1 MLVREANRSVGK
13 NDPANIPADEAQQ
26 LVARFRGPLLSFF
39 LRRVREPQDAEDL
52 AHEVFLRLL
61 RRDEAVPVD
70 NPEIY
75 VFRIA
80 ANLLRDRARRAAS
93 HRASEHTSL
102 EDLVEEVAEART
114 MEAALLED
122 RGPERVLLSQESLM
136 EVIRALDELGPLTR
150 DIFLLVRLEKMK
162 HRDIAAAYGIAVRA
176 VETHVARGSVHLA
189 RRFGVR

>member
-1 MLVREANRSVGK
+1 MGK
-13 NDPANIPADEAQQ
+13 TDPVNALPDEAEQ

-39 LRRVREPQDAEDL
+39 RRRVREPQDAEDL
-52 AHEVFLRLL
+52 TQEVFLRLL

-102 EDLVEEVAEART
+102 EDLVEETTEART
-114 MEAALLED
+114 IEAALLED

-136 EVIRALDELGPLTR
+136 EVMRALDELGALTR
-150 DIFLLVRLEKMK
+150 DIFMLARLEKMK
-162 HRDIAAAYGIAVRA
+162 HRDIAAAYGLAVKT
-176 VETHVARGSVHLA
+176 VEKHVARGSVHLI

>member
-1 MLVREANRSVGK
+1 MSKNGSINIEADQAER
-13 NDPANIPADEAQQ
+13 

-39 LRRVREPQDAEDL
+39 RRRVREPQDAEDL
-52 AHEVFLRLL
+52 TQEVFLRLM
-61 RRDEAVPVD
+61 RRDEAIPVD

-93 HRASEHTSL
+93 RRAAEHTSL
-102 EDLVEEVAEART
+102 EDLVDPTTEART
-114 MEAALLED
+114 FEAALLED

-136 EVIRALDELGPLTR
+136 EVVRALDELGPLTR

-162 HRDIAAAYGIAVRA
+162 HRDIASAYGIAVST
-176 VETHVARGSVHLA
+176 VEKHVARGSVHLV
-189 RRFGVR
+189 RRFGAQ

>member
-1 MLVREANRSVGK
+1 MGK
-13 NDPANIPADEAQQ
+13 NGPVNVATDEAEQ

-39 LRRVREPQDAEDL
+39 RRRVRDSQDAEDL
-52 AHEVFLRLL
+52 TQEVFLRLL
-61 RRDEAVPVD
+61 RRDEAVCVE

-102 EDLVEEVAEART
+102 EGLLEDIHAVRTIEV
-114 MEAALLED
+114 ALLEN

-136 EVIRALDELGPLTR
+136 EVVRALDELGPLTR

-162 HRDIAAAYGIAVRA
+162 HRDIAAAYGITLRT
-176 VETHVARGSVHLA
+176 VETHVARGSVHLV
-189 RRFGVR
+189 RKFGVR